1 MRHDIADDKFRRQ
14 RQTPAVID
22 IIQRGTACP
31 AGFCIL
37 YADVMHGFADFIRNG
52 CRTGGKLFQRQLF
65 NKVLDAAVQKF
76 NPAGNIK
83 NFVFFI
89 QTGTAAHGTVFNR
102 IFPAEKADDIVVF
115 EKLQLRDFAQVI
127 AYPVLMA
134 FHKRHR
140 LFARTVLRN
149 RQNGH
154 TVFFINAERQ
164 TARPSRMND
173 FHIKTQIGIDVKGL
187 STQQCNFHSRLP
199 QIRLL
204 VFFPEEKRRL
214 HARMQHAR
222 L

>member
-1 MRHDIADDKFRRQ
+1 MDEPIVDGQEQVTPTEGVNAPSENGGTPSETSASPQAGTQESAVSNWRASLPEGWADKLKDVESADDAIK
-14 RQTPAVID
+14 ALE
-22 IIQRGTACP
+22 RGL
-31 AGFCIL
+31 G
-37 YADVMHGFADFIRNG
+37 Y
-52 CRTGGKLFQRQLF
+52 K
-65 NKVLDAAVQKF
+65 
-76 NPAGNIK
+76 
-83 NFVFFI
+83 
-89 QTGTAAHGTVFNR
+89 
-102 IFPAEKADDIVVF
+102 PAEKADDIVVF